1 MIRYTP
7 DLDGITAERL
17 QGGFFV
23 GWPNPPSPEMHLRI
37 LQNAYRVV
45 LAVDDAA
52 ENQPVIGF
60 INAISDGVL
69 AAFIPL
75 LEVLP
80 TYQGQGIGTELTR
93 RMLEALQPLYA
104 VDLLCDESLI
114 PFYQRLGLIPAT
126 GAACRNYA
134 MQSGCP
140 ITNAVLT
147 DLGDHE

>member
-1 MIRYTP
+1 MSHPARSMITYTTHIKN
-7 DLDGITAERL
+7 ITPVQL

-23 GWPNPPSPEMHLRI
+23 GWPNPPGPETHLQL

-69 AAFIPL
+69 AAYIPL

-80 TYQGQGIGTELTR
+80 AYQDQGIGTELAR
-93 RMLEALQPLYA
+93 RMLEALRPIYA
-104 VDLLCDESLI
+104 VDLLCDEPLI
-114 PFYQRLGLIPAT
+114 PFYQRLGLIPVKGMAF
-126 GAACRNYA
+126 RNYA
-134 MQSGCP
+134 AQSGVTEP
-140 ITNAVLT
+140 
-147 DLGDHE
+147 